1 MPVPERDHDLEIR
14 RKIMADILS
23 TVGVNA
29 NKFVINTSDAGK
41 ELVVQVTKSGSGNLT
56 NTILLAVYRQ
66 LTTSGGS
73 GNGSDRNGP
82 DAFTFAGFGTADG
95 SAFVSGTTT
104 DVFFRLQGSGGT
116 PDTTTVS
123 GATIT
128 VIATFA
134 PAL

>member
-1 MPVPERDHDLEIR
+1 
-14 RKIMADILS
+14 MADLTS
-23 TVGVNA
+23 ATVAANF
-29 NKFVINTSDAGK
+29 NKFAINTSDAGH

-56 NTILLAVYRQ
+56 NAILLGVYRQ
-66 LTTSGGS
+66 LTKSGGD
-73 GNGSDRNGP
+73 GTGSDTGGP

-128 VIATFA
+128 VIANFK

>member
-1 MPVPERDHDLEIR
+1 
-14 RKIMADILS
+14 MADLS
-23 TVGVNA
+23 STYVANNF
-29 NKFVINTSDAGK
+29 NKFAINTSDAGH

-56 NTILLAVYRQ
+56 NAVLLAVYRQ
-66 LTTSGGS
+66 LTAAGGDASGTDTG
-73 GNGSDRNGP
+73 GP
-82 DAFTFAGFGTADG
+82 DAFTFAAFGTADG

-116 PDTTTVS
+116 PNTTTVS

-128 VIATFA
+128 VIANFK